1 MKTFWKTLIDFRKW
15 KWKRNQVIFE
25 KDFEIRN
32 QKDLIENYFEKDVVK
47 KIWLVLKKMWLRRY
61 DLKNILKKIWFFF
74 KLKTWLTRKDMIQ
87 TLNLSQQKRQHT
99 WNVESNH

>member
-1 MKTFWKTLIDFRKW
+1 M
-15 KWKRNQVIFE
+15 IFE

-47 KIWLVLKKMWLRRY
+47 KIWLVLKRCDWEDMIWKTFFF
-61 DLKNILKKIWFFF
+61 KKIWFW

>member
-1 MKTFWKTLIDFRKW
+1 M
-15 KWKRNQVIFE
+15 
-25 KDFEIRN
+25 
-32 QKDLIENYFEKDVVK
+32 IENYFEKDVIK
-47 KIWLVLKKMWLRRY
+47 KIWLKRYGFKKMWLRRY
-61 DLKNILKKIWFFF
+61 NLKNIFKKKIWFW

>member
-1 MKTFWKTLIDFRKW
+1 M
-15 KWKRNQVIFE
+15 IFE

-47 KIWLVLKKMWLRRY
+47 KIWLIFKKMWLRRY
-61 DLKNILKKIWFFF
+61 DLKNILKDLIW